1 MRVEHVKCSRG
12 RYSERDH
19 SMIQSSAFPLC
30 RSSGSC
36 NWTTTVSD
44 QDGYRNSLKK
54 SQQIKSKDVKL
65 MMEVR
70 SQVTE
75 GHGQNQSEVIV
86 RTWRKLTER
95 SGTIRKDVGMYF

>member
-1 MRVEHVKCSRG
+1 
-12 RYSERDH
+12 
-19 SMIQSSAFPLC
+19 
-30 RSSGSC
+30 
-36 NWTTTVSD
+36 
-44 QDGYRNSLKK
+44 
-54 SQQIKSKDVKL
+54 